1 MSHPIAFAVMPIV
14 KHFRVEGQ
22 FASLVFFFQPIVS
35 LSDNFSLVSGI
46 SSSFGTTPGKVS
58 ESLLSKMCME
68 ATIETLMELTK
79 SQAIDSRAD
88 YKKGDKPPLILL
100 TSDKDLR
107 DQFRNKTIRF
117 ASQSTKQT
125 RRLVE
130 KEIAENFNIIQER
143 VGTRKNTSITE
154 VLDETFTAIVLNSS
168 ISNEVSS
175 MLLSEEHNSDIYNH
189 LQTVFDE
196 ALNHFDLNG
205 ILSKVKSVEQLDS
218 AVSQIKIQA
227 NDYISEKTS
236 ALNMEFLNTNA
247 SSVSVALLSNEKIK
261 ESFFHFVAKQLDGRL
276 SKR

>member
-189 LQTVFDE
+189 LQAVFDE

-205 ILSKVKSVEQLDS
+205 ILSKAKSVEQVDS
-218 AVSQIKIQA
+218 AVSQIKVQA
-227 NDYISEKTS
+227 SDYISEKTS

-247 SSVSVALLSNEKIK
+247 SSASVALLRNEKVK
-261 ESFFHFVAKQLDGRL
+261 EPFFRFVAKQLDDRL